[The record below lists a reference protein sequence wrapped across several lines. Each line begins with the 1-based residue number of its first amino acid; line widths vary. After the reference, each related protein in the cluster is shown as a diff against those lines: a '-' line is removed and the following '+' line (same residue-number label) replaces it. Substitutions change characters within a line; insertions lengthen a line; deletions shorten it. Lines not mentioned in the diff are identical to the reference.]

1 MANKLII
8 KNSVEPQIHT
18 TETVD
23 TKTYTK
29 YSIEKNVDKNGGTFE
44 TTFADAKAR
53 KMVGVINVIG
63 YTALETNA
71 AAFEGTATT
80 SGSAPS
86 TVKAFYV
93 KYDSVVGTVNNII
106 VRINS
111 QDMAHLS
118 LGESVCIPVHNL
130 AIANCKIKASAYQD
144 GVHEATATIVQIGD

>member
-1 MANKLII
+1 MSNKLII

-23 TKTYTK
+23 GKTYTK
-29 YSIEKNVDKNGGTFE
+29 YSIEKNVNKNGGTFE
-44 TTFADAKAR
+44 TTFTDAKAT
-53 KMVGVINVIG
+53 KMVGVINVTS
-63 YTALETNA
+63 YTALATNT
-71 AAFEGTATT
+71 AAFDGTATT
-80 SGSAPS
+80 SGAAPS

-111 QDMAHLS
+111 QDMAHLT

-130 AIANCKIKASAYQD
+130 AIANCKIKATSYDAD
-144 GVHEATATIVQIGD
+144 NNATATIVLIGD

>member
-1 MANKLII
+1 MSNKLII

-23 TKTYTK
+23 GKTYTK
-29 YSIEKNVDKNGGTFE
+29 YSIEKNVNKNGGTFE
-44 TTFADAKAR
+44 TTFTDAKAR
-53 KMVGVINVIG
+53 KMVGVINVTS
-63 YTALETNA
+63 YTALDTNT
-71 AAFEGTATT
+71 AAFDGTATT
-80 SGSAPS
+80 SGAAPS

-111 QDMAHLS
+111 QDMAHLT

-130 AIANCKIKASAYQD
+130 AIANCKIKATSYDAD
-144 GVHEATATIVQIGD
+144 NNATATIVLIGD